1 LGPDGNLWFT
11 EVGGNKIGELNIS
24 TDTIT
29 EFSLPTAGVAPGG
42 ITSDGAKLWFTEIGG
57 NKIDSIT
64 TSGVFGSEISVPT
77 AGAVPHKIAA
87 DSQGNLWFAEIGAD
101 KIGELLASDH
111 TTIKEFAIPTTGGAP
126 FDIVAGPDGN
136 MWFTEIH
143 SDKIGKITPAG
154 VITEYT
160 VGDHPSYI
168 VAGPDGKMWFSE
180 SDTEQSSNPNKI
192 GTINTDGSGFTEFS
206 PPTAGSKPQGITVGS
221 DGTLWFTEEAT
232 NKIGQLTT
240 DGHFTEFGVP
250 TTGSAPFGIV
260 TGSDGNIWV
269 TEFSGN
275 KIGEAN
281 PPPVVTVPNSSVQ
294 ATSGQV
300 FQVSSLFSASDADHD
315 TLTYTFYD
323 ATSGNGHFVL
333 NGQAE
338 PNGQSF
344 SVSAANLPNV
354 TFVAGQSGSDTLSIA
369 VSDGHTLTD
378 WHTLTVSAP
387 SHTQPAGAA
396 PSQTQPAGADAIW
409 HQFG

>member
-1 LGPDGNLWFT
+1 M
-11 EVGGNKIGELNIS
+11 IGE
-24 TDTIT
+24 IT
-29 EFSLPTAGVAPGG
+29 PAGAVSEFASHGNPGG
-42 ITSDGAKLWFTEIGG
+42 IVSDGTKLWFTEIGG
-57 NKIDSIT
+57 NAIGSIT
-64 TSGVFGSEISVPT
+64 TSGQFGPDIPIPT
-77 AGAVPHKIAA
+77 AGAFAHEIAVDA
-87 DSQGNLWFAEIGAD
+87 SGNIWFAEAGSD
-101 KIGELLASDH
+101 KIGELLASNH
-111 TTIKEFAIPTTGGAP
+111 TTIKEFAIPTAGGAP

-143 SDKIGKITPAG
+143 SNKIGKITPAG
-154 VITEYT
+154 VVTEFT

-168 VAGPDGKMWFSE
+168 TAGPDGKMWFSE
-180 SDTEQSSNPNKI
+180 ADTEQSSNPNKI

-221 DGTLWFTEEAT
+221 DGKLWFTEEAG

-240 DGHFTEFGVP
+240 DGHFSEFGVP
-250 TTGSAPFGIV
+250 TGGSAPFGIV
-260 TGSDGNIWV
+260 TGSDGNIWF
-269 TEFSGN
+269 TEFAGN

-300 FQVSSLFSASDADHD
+300 FQASSLFSASDADHD

-323 ATSGNGHFVL
+323 ATSGNGHFAL
-333 NGQAE
+333 NGQVE

-344 SVSAANLPNV
+344 SVSAANLPNL

-378 WHTLTVSAP
+378 WHTLVVSVP
-387 SHTQPAGAA
+387 SHTQPA
-396 PSQTQPAGADAIW
+396 PAADAHW
-409 HQFG
+409 HQLG